1 MQHQS
6 DKFKREDELES
17 FLKNYVQAHPGRSN
31 YGFSIDSDRPGYLKL
46 AFLNKSTKDG
56 GQIQTWPVKVL
67 PGAYQLNNAEVPGVT
82 ELCNAFKAQYSS
94 RLQEQ
99 GLGGK
104 TPGIRAGGRT
114 PGGRTP
120 GMRGGATPYG
130 GGRTPAYGGRTPMRP
145 PGGPPPPGMMGGPGG
160 PPPGPPPGMPPG
172 PPGGFG
178 FNAPPPAHFQQFPG
192 GRPPPP
198 PPAAGGGGPMNPE
211 RAAMIAKSNGGY

>member
-1 MQHQS
+1 MVVN
-6 DKFKREDELES
+6 DKYKPEDELEG

-94 RLQEQ
+94 RLSEQ
-99 GLGGK
+99 GQGGK

-120 GMRGGATPYG
+120 GMRQGGTTPYG
-130 GGRTPAYGGRTPMRP
+130 GGRTPGYGQGGRTPVRP
-145 PGGPPPPGMMGGPGG
+145 PGPPGAGG
-160 PPPGPPPGMPPG
+160 PPPG
-172 PPGGFG
+172 GFG
-178 FNAPPPAHFQQFPG
+178 YGAPPPAPPPHFNQYPG
-192 GRPPPP
+192 GPPP
-198 PPAAGGGGPMNPE
+198 PPAAGGSGGGMNPE
-211 RAAMIAKSNGGY
+211 RAAMIARSNGGY